1 MGEAFVIKTELM
13 QHGRVQ
19 IANVH
24 WVLGDIVGEIVCLA
38 VGDAGFYAAARQPH
52 AEAAGV
58 VIATVVLGFQVALR
72 VDGTAK
78 FSAPDYE
85 GIIQHAATFEV
96 GD

>member
-1 MGEAFVIKTELM
+1 MIKTELM

-24 WVLGDIVGEIVCLA
+24 RVFGDIVGEIVRLA
-38 VGDAGFYAAARQPH
+38 VGDTGFYAAARQPH

-58 VIATVVLGFQVALR
+58 VISTVVLGFQGALR
-72 VDGTAK
+72 VDGAAE
-78 FSAPDYE
+78 FSAPNDE
-85 GIIQHAATFEV
+85 GVIQHAAAFEV